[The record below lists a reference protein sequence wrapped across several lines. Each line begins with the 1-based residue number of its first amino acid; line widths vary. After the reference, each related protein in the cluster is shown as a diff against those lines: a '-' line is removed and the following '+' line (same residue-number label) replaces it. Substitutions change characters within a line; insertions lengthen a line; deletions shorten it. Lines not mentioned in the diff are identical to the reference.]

1 MNAFI
6 TGATGFIGS
15 HLADALISDPNWN
28 QVKCLVRSSEKWL
41 EGKDYI
47 RVDGDL
53 DSIYA
58 IEEALHGIDVVF
70 HIAAIVK
77 APDQKKFDHANVDA
91 TENIIRISK
100 KCGVKKLVVLSSL
113 AAAGP
118 SYGTPR
124 SEEDPMQP
132 VSMYGKSKQKMEWMI
147 HNEAGRDQS
156 VTILRPPAVY
166 GPREEQIFTLFQL
179 MNRGIAPIVG
189 DGENPKISLIYVD
202 DLIQAVLKASF
213 QTDPGIFTYF
223 VSDGEVANWNR
234 IKVIVETV
242 LGKKAISIPLRPGWV
257 KKIAGIVETTA
268 SFFGSYPV
276 INKEKAN
283 EMILEWTCSTEK
295 ARRELN
301 YEPSYTLEEGL
312 SRTLR
317 WYKKHKWL

>member
-6 TGATGFIGS
+6 TGGTGFIGS
-15 HLADALISDPNWN
+15 HLADTLISDPKWD

-47 RVDGDL
+47 RVEGDL
-53 DSIYA
+53 HSIHA
-58 IEEALHGIDVVF
+58 IEEALHGVDVIF

-91 TENIIRISK
+91 TENIIRLSK
-100 KCGVKKLVVLSSL
+100 KCGVKKLVILSSL

-118 SYGTPR
+118 SNGTPR
-124 SEEDPMQP
+124 SEKDQMQP

-147 HNEAGRDQS
+147 HKEAGREQS

-166 GPREEQIFTLFQL
+166 GPREEQIFTLFQ
-179 MNRGIAPIVG
+179 MINRGIAPIVG
-189 DGENPKISLIYVD
+189 DGDNPKLSLIYVD
-202 DLIQAVLKASF
+202 DLIQAILKSAQ
-213 QTDPGIFTYF
+213 QTDSGIFTYF

-234 IKVIVETV
+234 IKKIVETV
-242 LGKKAISIPLRPGWV
+242 LGKKSISIPLRPEWV

-276 INKEKAN
+276 INREKAN

-295 ARRELN
+295 ARQELN
-301 YEPSYTLEEGL
+301 YEPKFSLEEGL